1 MDDTQFQTLVLEHLS
16 KLTGEIN
23 SIKSTMATKNE
34 LDGIKATMATKDELN
49 DIRTNMA
56 TKNELSD
63 IKAATATR
71 EDLHMLNQAVA
82 KLENALVPKV
92 QVLFDGWQQHQDCLD
107 RITEQLDR
115 VEDKLEH
122 LDLTVARIVS
132 VQEHQSA
139 MLDVLSTRT
148 THQEAEISLL
158 KRAR

>member
-49 DIRTNMA
+49 DIKATMA
-56 TKNELSD
+56 TKNEL
-63 IKAATATR
+63 
-71 EDLHMLNQAVA
+71 HMLGQSVA
-82 KLENALVPKV
+82 ALENALVPKV